1 MTMNI
6 IITGASRGIGSEIV
20 KILSRHKGNQ
30 IIALSRNGEA
40 LKKLVAE
47 CTKQFP
53 EAKVKPVEFD
63 LVQFDFYPF
72 LLQKIET
79 IFHTCDVLVNNAGSL
94 VNKPL
99 EKLEPA
105 EFDQVFNVNVK
116 SIYFLTQLLIPMMT
130 KGSHIVNISS
140 MGGFQGS
147 KKFRGLTAYSASKGA
162 VSILSEAMAEE
173 LLEKDISVNCLA
185 ISATQTEMF
194 EKAFPG
200 VRALH
205 SSQHMAQYIADFAVT
220 GHRFF
225 NGKVIPVSNSVP

>member
-1 MTMNI
+1 MNI
-6 IITGASRGIGSEIV
+6 IITGASRGIGAEIV
-20 KILSRHKGNQ
+20 RILSRHKNNQ
-30 IIALSRNGEA
+30 IIALSRNGEG
-40 LKKLVAE
+40 LKKLVTE
-47 CTKQFP
+47 CAKQYP
-53 EAKVKPVEFD
+53 DSKVKTVEFD
-63 LVQFDFYPF
+63 LLQFDFYPF

-79 IFHTCDVLVNNAGSL
+79 VFRTCDILVNNAGSL

-99 EKLEPA
+99 ERMEFQD
-105 EFDQVFNVNVK
+105 FDQVFNVNVK
-116 SIYFLTQLLIPMMT
+116 SIYFLTQLLLPIMN

-162 VSILSEAMAEE
+162 VSILSEALAEE
-173 LLEKDISVNCLA
+173 LSDKEISVNCLA

-200 VRALH
+200 ARALH
-205 SSQHMAQYIADFAVT
+205 TPQNMAQYIADFAAT